1 MQRVKRRKGLGF
13 KHEAMND
20 EGVIEQMEPEED
32 QRAVVGDSREQ
43 TELEEGG
50 GGQKATNRGILKI
63 RVTKQ

>member
-1 MQRVKRRKGLGF
+1 
-13 KHEAMND
+13 MND

-50 GGQKATNRGILKI
+50 GGGQKATNRGILKI